1 MTYLLKI
8 ETGVEQDG
16 RPYAIVPSLP
26 GVMAYGATREEA
38 IAKVQPL
45 ALEALAW
52 QLEEQGGPTEPLS
65 LSFSAA

>member
-1 MTYLLKI
+1 MTYLFKI

-16 RPYAIVPSLP
+16 RPYATVPTLP
-26 GVMAYGATREEA
+26 GVMAYGATREQA

-52 QLEEQGGPTEPLS
+52 QLEEQGGPAEPLS